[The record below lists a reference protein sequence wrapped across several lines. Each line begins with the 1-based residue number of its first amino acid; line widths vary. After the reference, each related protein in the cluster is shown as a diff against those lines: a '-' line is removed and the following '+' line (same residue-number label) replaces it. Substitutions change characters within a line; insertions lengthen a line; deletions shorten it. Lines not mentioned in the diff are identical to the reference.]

1 MSTAIFRL
9 PGYSIAEVIHEDATI
24 AVYRGLATSSGQ
36 SVLIKLLKA
45 EYPTLKDIAQ
55 LKHEYEI
62 TRNLDVAGVIK
73 PHEIISYNNG
83 LALILEDFGGQS
95 LKSLMTSIRLELID
109 FLNIAIQ
116 MTETLG
122 DLHTHNIIHKNITPH
137 NIFFN
142 SVTGKVKL
150 TDFSIASLLSKENS
164 EIISPNLLEGTLAYM
179 SPEQTGRM
187 NRTVDYRTDFYSVGV
202 TFYELLTGQL
212 PFGDAHDPM
221 ELVHCHIAKIPISPH
236 ELNIAVPMV
245 SDLVMK
251 LLAKTAEERYQSAY
265 GLKADLEQCR
275 IQLQTTGDI
284 VAFPLGQQ
292 DLSNQLQIPQK
303 LYGREAEVQTL
314 MAAFERVCD
323 HSTEMMLVGGYSGIG
338 KSSLVNE
345 IHRPITRQRGYFISG
360 KFDQFKRNVPYASL
374 IQAFQE
380 LMRQLLTESQSR
392 LQVWQQKLLN
402 ALSSK
407 GQIIIDVIPEVELI
421 IGKQPALSQL
431 PPAEAQTRFNLVF
444 KQFIRVFTDSE
455 HPLVL
460 FLDDLQWADS
470 ASLKLIQL
478 LMSDQESSYLFLIG
492 AYRDNEVSPT
502 HPFMLTLDEIR
513 AGGATVEAIALG
525 PLALP
530 HITQLIAD
538 TLDCQ
543 PERAE
548 PLANLLFQ
556 KTQGNPFFFTQLLKS
571 LYQDELLTFDLRINK
586 GGSRGDR
593 KGCWQWNIQQIQNRA
608 ITDNVVELMVG
619 KIQKLSESTQR
630 VLKLAACINNRFN
643 LNVLVLVHEQS
654 LTQTAADLWSALVA
668 GLILPL
674 SDTYKIPQVL
684 RQSELEEFC
693 HTAVQ
698 VDYKFLHDR
707 VQQAAYSLI
716 PQEQK
721 QQVHLK
727 IGQLLLGNTSLTQLE
742 EHIFDIVN
750 HLNLGQALIIQPKDR
765 YQLAELNLLAG
776 RRAKSSS
783 AFETAL
789 KLLKIGMNCLP
800 EQSWEEN
807 YSLTLKMYLET
818 GEAEYL
824 NGNNDSALVIFEQ
837 TLSHVKNLLEQCQV
851 NEYKIMCYR
860 MENDLNSAYKVGL
873 TTLNLL
879 GIDFEP
885 LPDDDYLLLE
895 LQATKAI
902 IGNRAIDSLAELP
915 QMQDPK
921 KLVQA
926 QILKEIWPIA
936 YFLGSK
942 ALHLCAHKITQLS
955 IQYGNSPISVFGYML
970 YSFCLV
976 FRHNEVELG
985 CEMGKLSLKLHE
997 VFKTKDLEANI
1008 FNMWGG
1014 LILHYKEHISQG
1026 KPYLLAGFN
1035 SGLETGSYQWS
1046 GYCSINFMWQ
1056 CLFGNESLQ
1065 KTAEITNNFIPA
1077 LIKIDKNM
1085 LNYHLLVKEVIAN
1098 LTESTE
1104 VREELSGE
1112 GVNEHKVLEFA
1123 IKSADLLTAF
1133 VVYIYKLSLSN
1144 WYGDYTKAVEYAELA
1159 EKYVEGAEGIFINPV
1174 FYFHQSIALAKAYT
1188 QADVLLQSRYLNKL
1202 TVNLEKFQKW
1212 AEHCPQNY
1220 LHKYLLI
1227 QAEVAQISGQDYQAM
1242 ELYDQ
1247 AIAEAAEQGYQQN
1260 EALANELAAQFYLL
1274 KGRGKFAKVYLIEA
1288 RYHYLQWGATGKV
1301 KQLDERYYQLLS
1313 TTDATQTDTDQ
1324 KGDLSILDLHTVIKA
1339 YQALSSEILLE
1350 RLLDKLMTIV
1360 IENAGAQKGCL
1371 VVPNEDQWAI
1381 IVQASISIP
1390 DRDSYSKASTRNVFD
1405 GHFPQQGE
1413 PPHAS
1418 VLPNENLY
1426 NLPVLLLNYVQ
1437 RTEENL
1443 VLDNATHSELFAND
1457 PYIITHQPKS
1467 LLCLPI
1473 IHQGKLTGILYLE
1486 NNLTTGAFTPE
1497 RLKVLTLLTN
1507 QISISMEN
1515 ARLYKDLQT
1524 YSQQLELS
1532 EAEEREKAKQL
1543 EQALDELKRTQAQMV
1558 QSEKMSSLGQLLAG
1572 IAHEINN
1579 PVNFIYGNLTHV
1591 DAYSKDLIGLLQLY
1605 QQHNPTTAP
1614 EIQDEIEA
1622 IDLDFL
1628 MEDLPKMLASMK
1640 LGANRIRQIVLSLRN
1655 FSRTDESEAKPF
1667 NIHDGIDSTLMILQ
1681 TRLKAKH
1688 DHPTIEVVKEYGDL
1702 PLVECYV
1709 GQMNQVFMNL
1719 LANAIDALEESFVIN
1734 HNTLGEA
1741 AQGASMSLV
1750 NNLGQMTNPQ
1760 IRIRTEMLD
1769 AVQVVIHIADNGPG
1783 MSETVKQQLFNPFFT
1798 TKSVGKGTGLGLSI
1812 SYQIVTEKHGG
1823 QLQCVSAPSQ
1833 GAEFIITIP
1842 VKQAIAD

>member
-9 PGYSIAEVIHEDATI
+9 PGYSIAKVIHEDATI
-24 AVYRGLATSSGQ
+24 VVYRAIATSSGQ
-36 SVLIKLLKA
+36 SVVIKLLKA
-45 EYPTLKDIAQ
+45 EYPTLNDIAR

-73 PHEIISYNNG
+73 PHEIVSYNNG

-95 LKSLMTSIRLELID
+95 LKSLMTSSRLELID

-116 MTETLG
+116 ITETVAE
-122 DLHTHNIIHKNITPH
+122 LHSHNIIHKNITSH
-137 NIFFN
+137 NIFFK
-142 SVTGKVKL
+142 SGTGEVKL

-164 EIISPNLLEGTLAYM
+164 EISSPNLLEGTLAYI

-187 NRTVDYRTDFYSVGV
+187 NRTVDYRTDFYSLGV

-221 ELVHCHIAKIPISPH
+221 ELVHCHIAKIPLSPH

-245 SDLVMK
+245 SGLVMK

-284 VAFPLGQQ
+284 DEFPLGQQ
-292 DLSNQLQIPQK
+292 DLSNQFQIPQK

-314 MAAFERVCD
+314 MAAFLRVSQG
-323 HSTEMMLVGGYSGIG
+323 STEMMLVGGYSGIG

-392 LQVWQQKLLN
+392 LHVWRQKLLN
-402 ALSSK
+402 ALSSN

-444 KQFIRVFTDSE
+444 KQFIHVFTDSA

-478 LMSDQESSYLFLIG
+478 LMSDQESGYLFLIG
-492 AYRDNEVSPT
+492 AYRDNEVNPT

-513 AGGATVEAIALG
+513 AGGATVEALALG
-525 PLALP
+525 PLARE

-538 TLDCQ
+538 TLNCQ
-543 PERAE
+543 PQRAE

-571 LYQDELLTFDLRINK
+571 LYQDELLTFE
-586 GGSRGDR
+586 SS
-593 KGCWQWNIQQIQNRA
+593 GCWQWNIQQIQNRA

-619 KIQKLSESTQR
+619 KIQKLSKSTQH

-643 LNVLVLVHEQS
+643 LNVLVLVNEQS
-654 LTQTAADLWSALVA
+654 LTQTAADLWSALLA

-684 RQSELEEFC
+684 RQSELEAFC

-750 HLNLGQALIIQPKDR
+750 HLNLGQALITEPKDR

-789 KLLKIGMNCLP
+789 KLLKIGLNCLT
-800 EQSWEEN
+800 EQSWQEN
-807 YSLTLKMYLET
+807 YSLTLKIYLET

-824 NGNNDSALVIFEQ
+824 NGNNESALVIFEQ
-837 TLSHVKNLLEQCQV
+837 TLSHVKNILEQCQV

-860 MENDLNSAYKVGL
+860 MKNDLNSAYEVGL
-873 TTLNLL
+873 STLNLL

-885 LPDDDYLLLE
+885 FPDDDYLLLE

-902 IGNRAIDSLAELP
+902 IGNRTIDSLAELP
-915 QMQDPK
+915 QMQDPE
-921 KLVQA
+921 KLVLTR
-926 QILKEIWPIA
+926 ILKEVWPIA

-997 VFKTKDLEANI
+997 NLQTKDLEANI

-1014 LILHYKEHISQG
+1014 LILHYKEHISKG
-1026 KPYLLAGFN
+1026 KPFLLQGFN

-1046 GYCSINFMWQ
+1046 GYCSVNFIWQ
-1056 CLFGNESLQ
+1056 SFFGNESLQ
-1065 KTAEITNNFIPA
+1065 KTAEIADNFIPD
-1077 LIKIDKNM
+1077 LKKIDKNM
-1085 LNYHLLVKEVIAN
+1085 LNYHLLVKEVITN

-1112 GVNEHKVLEFA
+1112 GVDEHQVLEFA

-1144 WYGDYTKAVEYAELA
+1144 WYGDYRKAVEYAELA

-1202 TVNLEKFQKW
+1202 TANLEKFKKW

-1220 LHKYLLI
+1220 RHKYLLI
-1227 QAEVAQISGQDYQAM
+1227 QAEVARISGQDYQAM

-1247 AIAEAAEQGYQQN
+1247 AIADAAEFGYQQN

-1274 KGRGKFAKVYLIEA
+1274 KGRGKFVKLYLMEA
-1288 RYHYLQWGATGKV
+1288 RYRYLQWGATGKV
-1301 KQLDERYYQLLS
+1301 RQLDERYCQLLS
-1313 TTDATQTDTDQ
+1313 THEVTQINTAN
-1324 KGDLSILDLHTVIKA
+1324 KGELSILDLHTVIKA
-1339 YQALSSEILLE
+1339 YQALSSEIILE

-1371 VVPNEDQWAI
+1371 VVKNVDQWAMV
-1381 IVQASISIP
+1381 VQVNISIP
-1390 DRDSYSKASTRNVFD
+1390 AQDSYSQAPTITEKIPHSATIHVFN
-1405 GHFPQQGE
+1405 
-1413 PPHAS
+1413 
-1418 VLPNENLY
+1418 PNENRY
-1426 NLPVLLLNYVQ
+1426 NLPVLLLNYVE

-1443 VLDNATHSELFAND
+1443 VLDNARHSELFAND
-1457 PYIITHQPKS
+1457 HYIITNQPKS
-1467 LLCLPI
+1467 VLCSPI
-1473 IHQGKLTGILYLE
+1473 IYQGKLTGILYLE

-1497 RLKVLTLLTN
+1497 RLEVLTLLTN
-1507 QISISMEN
+1507 QVSISMEN
-1515 ARLYKDLQT
+1515 VRLYKDLQS
-1524 YSQQLELS
+1524 YSQQLEIS

-1543 EQALDELKRTQAQMV
+1543 EQALDELKLTQAQMV
-1558 QSEKMSSLGQLLAG
+1558 QSEKMSSLGQLVAG

-1591 DAYSKDLIGLLQLY
+1591 DEYTKDLMGLVQLY
-1605 QQHNPTTAP
+1605 QQHDSTIASD
-1614 EIQDEIEA
+1614 IQDEIEA

-1688 DHPTIEVVKEYGDL
+1688 DHPAIEVVKEYGDL

-1709 GQMNQVFMNL
+1709 GQINQVFMNL
-1719 LANAIDALEESFVIN
+1719 LANAIDALEESFVISK
-1734 HNTLGEA
+1734 
-1741 AQGASMSLV
+1741 QPW
-1750 NNLGQMTNPQ
+1750 TN
-1760 IRIRTEMLD
+1760 D
-1769 AVQVVIHIADNGPG
+1769 
-1783 MSETVKQQLFNPFFT
+1783 
-1798 TKSVGKGTGLGLSI
+1798 
-1812 SYQIVTEKHGG
+1812 
-1823 QLQCVSAPSQ
+1823 
-1833 GAEFIITIP
+1833 
-1842 VKQAIAD
+1842 